1 MAEISLNN
9 YILSKYKHMLNVL
22 CIFDLSID
30 PFYLFMM
37 FKYHY
42 VRRYNTF
49 YTYEIKVE
57 PHLNT

>member
-1 MAEISLNN
+1 MAKISLNN
-9 YILSKYKHMLNVL
+9 YILAKYKHMFNML

-42 VRRYNTF
+42 VRRDNTLN
-49 YTYEIKVE
+49 IK
-57 PHLNT
+57 